1 MYVEILNDRGEINST
16 LFLQYKENKLDE
28 YVLEWNPDY
37 RMDKKDDGADHNM
50 PIRISRNERLTR
62 IINPLQVRLEMIKE
76 QSDPIANRPFLAIKS
91 LTTNNDLIDSVWIG
105 ILDINSKRVTHC
117 H

>member
-28 YVLEWNPDY
+28 YFLEWNSDY
-37 RMDKKDDGADHNM
+37 RMDKEDNGADHNM
-50 PIRISRNERLTR
+50 PIRVSRNERLKR
-62 IINPLQVRLEMIKE
+62 IINPLQVKMELIKE
-76 QSDPIANRPFLAIKS
+76 QNCPISSKPFLGIKS

-105 ILDINSKRVTHC
+105 ILDINSKRVTQC